1 MLTTPFSYS
10 AYPDWL
16 LATHHRH
23 RHHPHN
29 QQPKRRTPKVQKTVE
44 VTRRNQPNNGNIE
57 VIPSADPN
65 PWSGVNMFNALT
77 GTNVEEIYINDRK
90 FLIPER
96 TLRLDF
102 LDKVHQIRG
111 ISVGGSASEETRRP
125 SAVTI
130 AASAKDEE
138 DEESS
143 RFVLLACFQC
153 LLIWLTD

>member
-1 MLTTPFSYS
+1 
-10 AYPDWL
+10 
-16 LATHHRH
+16 
-23 RHHPHN
+23 
-29 QQPKRRTPKVQKTVE
+29 
-44 VTRRNQPNNGNIE
+44 
-57 VIPSADPN
+57 
-65 PWSGVNMFNALT
+65 MFNSLT

-111 ISVGGSASEETRRP
+111 VSVAGSAGEGARRP

-130 AASAKDEE
+130 ASSAKDEE

-143 RFVLLACFQC
+143 RCVLLCTA
-153 LLIWLTD
+153 DAD